1 MKSSAP
7 EELQANDVFQIQFPI
22 SGVNFSNNIPILQ
35 ITWHNLWNL
44 LTLFRMGKAK
54 KALLPPP
61 TSFSLV
67 TFANVG
73 IRTKKLSDL

>member
-35 ITWHNLWNL
+35 IT
-44 LTLFRMGKAK
+44 
-54 KALLPPP
+54 
-61 TSFSLV
+61 
-67 TFANVG
+67 
-73 IRTKKLSDL
+73 